1 MTYTKEIAIAGIVII
16 EVCAL
21 LLGHNGVML
30 AGVIALI
37 AGIAGYEIRLVRE
50 KK

>member
-1 MTYTKEIAIAGIVII
+1 MTYTKEIAIISIVLI
-16 EVCAL
+16 EITAL

-37 AGIAGYEIRLVRE
+37 AGIAGYEIRLVKE